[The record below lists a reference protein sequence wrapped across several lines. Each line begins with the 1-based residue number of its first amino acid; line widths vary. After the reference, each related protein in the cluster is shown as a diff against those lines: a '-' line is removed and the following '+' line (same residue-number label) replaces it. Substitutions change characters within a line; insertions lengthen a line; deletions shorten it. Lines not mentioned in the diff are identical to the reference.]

1 MINFKRGLER
11 IKAERGINQKD
22 IGEKLGL
29 SDANISRLL
38 SKKDFRIH
46 KDIEKI
52 ADALGYDL
60 ELYFV
65 DRKSKKRIACD

>member
-1 MINFKRGLER
+1 MINFKRGIER
-11 IKAERGINQKD
+11 VKAERGISQKD

-29 SDANISRLL
+29 SEANISRLL

-52 ADALGYDL
+52 ADILGYDT
-60 ELYFV
+60 ELYFI
-65 DRKSKKRIACD
+65 DRKSKKRIPCN